1 MKLSGKR
8 DLILAAAILLIA
20 AALFGFNYISHKKPA
35 VTAQITVDGKA
46 VSGAGSYTGDIVV
59 KP

>member
-1 MKLSGKR
+1 MA
-8 DLILAAAILLIA
+8 LILEDGAVWNVTGTSYLKELTIGADAAVN
-20 AALFGFNYISHKKPA
+20 G
-35 VTAQITVDGKA
+35 QITVDGKA